1 MCKIKKIFLYI
12 QIKFV
17 FLFLKK
23 LFLLVEYTS
32 YKFLL
37 LAFHS
42 LDFAF
47 PIL

>member
-37 LAFHS
+37 LTFYF
-42 LDFAF
+42 LDFCF
-47 PIL
+47 SIL